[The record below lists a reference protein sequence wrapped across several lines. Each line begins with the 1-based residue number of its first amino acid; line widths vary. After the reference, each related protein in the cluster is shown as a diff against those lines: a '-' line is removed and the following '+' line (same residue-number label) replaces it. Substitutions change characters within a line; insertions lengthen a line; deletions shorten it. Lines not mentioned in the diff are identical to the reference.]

1 MYIYIDIYIHTCQS
15 SIFNIYIYIFCR
27 IHPQRIVH
35 FMKNPFSRQ
44 YSVLSACASYHV
56 RISWRAKFAWSLS
69 GLFQMLHCI
78 GFSIFVLLFC
88 GVLQE
93 TDVLQ
98 ILVCDLPI
106 SAVRRTCH
114 MHPPVRRVV
123 IAIFRPC
130 CCRNGPWFPRCLW
143 SDIQCCCSLLCYRG
157 TCDFDFF

>member
-1 MYIYIDIYIHTCQS
+1 
-15 SIFNIYIYIFCR
+15 
-27 IHPQRIVH
+27 
-35 FMKNPFSRQ
+35 MKNPFSRQ